1 MARGLPAVW
10 STALGLIF
18 GAIGIYL
25 YAGQNTYPSLF
36 GAPFILFGLFIIIIG
51 AYVHFVAAPEP
62 PSIQEDE
69 TIIET
74 RSPTQKVAFLK
85 IAVSLPFLLVAVYLL
100 FFTLVPYVY
109 PTATLLLGLYLLS
122 SGLLT
127 YWKNTL
133 TTYYVTTKRV
143 IKVYRFISIVQQEVP
158 LIKVRGVEE
167 RRSFTETLVGLGN
180 IRIAS
185 GGGGGTLEVVV
196 KNIEDSTDFADEIR
210 NLL

>member
-18 GAIGIYL
+18 GVVGIYL
-25 YAGQNTYPSLF
+25 YVGQSTHPSLF

-62 PSIQEDE
+62 PSIQQDE

-85 IAVSLPFLLVAVYLL
+85 IAVSLPILLVAIYLL

-109 PTATLLLGLYLLS
+109 PIVTLLLGLYLLS

-133 TTYYVTTKRV
+133 TTYYVTTERV
-143 IKVYRFISIVQQEVP
+143 IKAYRFISLIQQEVP
-158 LIKVRGVEE
+158 LNKVRGVEE

-196 KNIEDSTDFADEIR
+196 KNIENSTDFADEIR

>member
-1 MARGLPAVW
+1 MARGLPAIW
-10 STALGLIF
+10 STALGIIF

-25 YAGQNTYPSLF
+25 YAGQNTHPGLF

-51 AYVHFVAAPEP
+51 AYVQFIAAPEP
-62 PSIQEDE
+62 PSIQQEE

-74 RSPTQKVAFLK
+74 RKPTQKVAFLK
-85 IAVSLPFLLVAVYLL
+85 IAVSLPFLLVAIYLL
-100 FFTLVPYVY
+100 FVTRVPYVY
-109 PTATLLLGLYLLS
+109 PTGTLLLGLYLLS

-133 TTYYVTTKRV
+133 TTYYVTTERV
-143 IKVYRFISIVQQEVP
+143 IKAYRFISLIQQEV
-158 LIKVRGVEE
+158 LLDKVRGVEE
-167 RRSFTETLVGLGN
+167 SRSFTETLVGLGN

-185 GGGGGTLEVVV
+185 GGGGGTLEVVI
-196 KNIEDSTDFADEIR
+196 KNIEDSTSFADEIR

>member
-1 MARGLPAVW
+1 MARGLPAAW
-10 STALGLIF
+10 STTLGLIF
-18 GAIGIYL
+18 GAVGLYL
-25 YAGQNTYPSLF
+25 YAGQNTHPSLF
-36 GAPFILFGLFIIIIG
+36 GIPFMLFGMFIIIIG
-51 AYVHFVAAPEP
+51 AYVHFVAAPGP
-62 PSIQEDE
+62 PSIQQDE

-74 RSPTQKVAFLK
+74 RNPTQKVALLK
-85 IAVSLPFLLVAVYLL
+85 IIVGLPFLLVAIYLL
-100 FFTLVPYVY
+100 FFTIVPYIY
-109 PTATLLLGLYLLS
+109 PTVTLLFGLYLLS

-133 TTYYVTTKRV
+133 TTYYVTSKRV
-143 IKVYRFISIVQQEVP
+143 IKTYRFISLVQQEVP
-158 LIKVRGVEE
+158 LNKIRGVEQ

-196 KNIEDSTDFADEIR
+196 KNIEDSTDFADKIR

>member
-18 GAIGIYL
+18 GVVGVYL
-25 YAGQNTYPSLF
+25 YVGQNTHPGLF

-51 AYVHFVAAPEP
+51 AYVHFVAAPDP
-62 PSIQEDE
+62 PSIQQDE

-100 FFTLVPYVY
+100 FFTLIPYVF
-109 PTATLLLGLYLLS
+109 PTTTLLLGLYLLS

-143 IKVYRFISIVQQEVP
+143 IKAYRFISLIQQEVP
-158 LIKVRGVEE
+158 LNKVRGVEE

-196 KNIEDSTDFADEIR
+196 KNIENSTDFADEIR